1 MLTKPFW
8 AFCPPGPAT
17 VSHKAPWAHPA
28 GSGPP
33 PPKQTS
39 RKNQE
44 TSKRN
49 PFFGE
54 WSLQNP
60 HLGV

>member
-33 PPKQTS
+33 PLNRRAGKI
-39 RKNQE
+39 K
-44 TSKRN
+44 KRLSEIRFLVN
-49 PFFGE
+49 GPYKT
-54 WSLQNP
+54 P
-60 HLGV
+60 I